1 MKIIKLSVIILL
13 TYIHLSEG
21 KMKSSTTHTH
31 KKVKELTR
39 KKIRKIHHPTIK
51 TETVV
56 VDRVTVCQ
64 VCEVL
69 HVADVEKNKK
79 EMVYQLI

>member
-31 KKVKELTR
+31 KKSQR
-39 KKIRKIHHPTIK
+39 IDKKKDK
-51 TETVV
+51 
-56 VDRVTVCQ
+56 
-64 VCEVL
+64 
-69 HVADVEKNKK
+69 KNTSS
-79 EMVYQLI
+79 YHQNRDCCC